1 MAVPAHLK
9 DLDVTESERES
20 SLEFHCGEKI
30 LILLYIKITTF
41 MNCLFRVRQEFQ
53 GALLN

>member
-9 DLDVTESERES
+9 DLDVTESERER

-30 LILLYIKITTF
+30 LILLYIK
-41 MNCLFRVRQEFQ
+41 
-53 GALLN
+53 